1 MEIASSD
8 SVLPRQSLPRS
19 DRDSP
24 ASYAGLFPVYAD
36 CRTATRYRSVDTTA
50 TGKVCFTPCPRI
62 EGVAHVAA
70 ARQCLQTLAIGLG
83 STQAER
89 SPAVR
94 PVASGL

>member
-1 MEIASSD
+1 M
-8 SVLPRQSLPRS
+8 LPRQFLPRS
-19 DRDSP
+19 DHDPP
-24 ASYAGLFPVYAD
+24 AGYAGFPVYAA

-89 SPAVR
+89 SPPVR
-94 PVASGL
+94 PAASGL